1 MTVSWGHSRRA
12 AYLIQPARGDKW
24 RQCSLL
30 AGIAIGKARENE
42 GWDSCD
48 DGRAR
53 FTPHTAF
60 TLPNTPAT
68 VRPRESIEVL
78 TLVVWD

>member
-1 MTVSWGHSRRA
+1 MFPDRIGEIYHLTYDPAQRWYFAPRMTA
-12 AYLIQPARGDKW
+12 DEM
-24 RQCSLL
+24 LL
-30 AGIAIGKARENE
+30 LK